1 MSFPY
6 NLSAATACRTNAAI
20 VSAVSA
26 VLAGV
31 RSFVEVV
38 IGGMALIAAAAGVY
52 LAKSALGIN
61 VFAWQSPLH
70 DLLYHFL
77 R

>member
-1 MSFPY
+1 MTFPF
-6 NLSAATACRTNAAI
+6 NLSAAAAFRTNAAI
-20 VSAVSA
+20 VSAVYA

-31 RSFVEVV
+31 RSFLEVV

-70 DLLYHFL
+70 DLLYHFV

>member
-1 MSFPY
+1 MTFPY
-6 NLSAATACRTNAAI
+6 NHSASAAFRTNAAI

-38 IGGMALIAAAAGVY
+38 IAGMALIAAAGGVY

-61 VFAWQSPLH
+61 VFVWQSPLH
-70 DLLYHFL
+70 DLLYHL
-77 R
+77 VR